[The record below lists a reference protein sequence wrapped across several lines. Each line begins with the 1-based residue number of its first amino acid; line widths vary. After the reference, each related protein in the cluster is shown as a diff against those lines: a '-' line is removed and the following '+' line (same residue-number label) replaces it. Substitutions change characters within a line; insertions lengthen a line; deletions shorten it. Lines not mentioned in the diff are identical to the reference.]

1 MGHGEL
7 LILDMRS
14 SAPNNGA
21 FQADGDSVIEPKIGA
36 GVASHV
42 ESVFFL
48 NQTCLFGANGSWE
61 RTSAGSWNDSDHFIE
76 NWRS

>member
-48 NQTCLFGANGSWE
+48 TKHVCLGLMDPGKEHRDPGTIRIIS
-61 RTSAGSWNDSDHFIE
+61 
-76 NWRS
+76 

>member
-14 SAPNNGA
+14 SAPTNGA

-42 ESVFFL
+42 ESVFFEP
-48 NQTCLFGANGSWE
+48 NMFVWG
-61 RTSAGSWNDSDHFIE
+61 
-76 NWRS
+76 

>member
-1 MGHGEL
+1 MCSGSKDRDDFDQMDLRHKLRLPKREVRNRGMGHGEL

-42 ESVFFL
+42 ESVFF
-48 NQTCLFGANGSWE
+48 
-61 RTSAGSWNDSDHFIE
+61 
-76 NWRS
+76 